1 MFYINKLI
9 TTLSINIQNSKITSI
24 YVIETGKYL
33 PQCMSLLQS
42 ILSTV
47 YIGLQDY
54 TTTRL

>member
-1 MFYINKLI
+1 MFYNNILI
-9 TTLSINIQNSKITSI
+9 TAVFINIQNSKITSM